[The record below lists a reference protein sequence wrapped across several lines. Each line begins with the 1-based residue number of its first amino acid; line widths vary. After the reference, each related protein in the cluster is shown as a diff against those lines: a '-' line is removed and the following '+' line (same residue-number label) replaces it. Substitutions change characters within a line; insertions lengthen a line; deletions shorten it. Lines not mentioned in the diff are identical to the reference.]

1 MYLSMTSASGY
12 FLVVIWVQNKKS
24 PQKPQKVNLWP
35 ASADTLIEREELI
48 FPISSLVCGTQKCTD
63 GLTHTLVY
71 PLCCCTHKHRHTVH
85 CTNMAIENIRN
96 VILLNFIQLFNVLVM
111 LRWQD
116 SEAPLVFFLASRSW
130 QSGRA
135 LTFSAPLQKSV
146 IMLLGFCQKLD
157 NNYFDKIGISRIS
170 FVRAGLVIG
179 QLINLQSWGK
189 CSRLFKYV
197 FHKWLNYK
205 ICDICIGWY
214 IR

>member
-1 MYLSMTSASGY
+1 
-12 FLVVIWVQNKKS
+12 
-24 PQKPQKVNLWP
+24 
-35 ASADTLIEREELI
+35 
-48 FPISSLVCGTQKCTD
+48 
-63 GLTHTLVY
+63 
-71 PLCCCTHKHRHTVH
+71 
-85 CTNMAIENIRN
+85 
-96 VILLNFIQLFNVLVM
+96 M

-146 IMLLGFCQKLD
+146 ILLPGFCQKLD

-170 FVRAGLVIG
+170 FVRAVLVIG

-205 ICDICIGWY
+205 ICHICIDKIRMLFLINLIWFLASPEFKMLNPDCFEKVSKLKY
-214 IR
+214 ICGRPSVIFWKIAHFIWSGKWFCCIIPNKVSCILSCLKIHFSLHHMH